1 MASLLGSK
9 ISPQFFSTKHL
20 QVPLV
25 KKNHLK
31 DDEFSFEN
39 SQEVAGLL
47 SHDHPDLNRGSIVL
61 VINVDSL
68 VGASGDL
75 ICSGMAAL
83 MENRHEDRLS

>member
-1 MASLLGSK
+1 M
-9 ISPQFFSTKHL
+9 
-20 QVPLV
+20 